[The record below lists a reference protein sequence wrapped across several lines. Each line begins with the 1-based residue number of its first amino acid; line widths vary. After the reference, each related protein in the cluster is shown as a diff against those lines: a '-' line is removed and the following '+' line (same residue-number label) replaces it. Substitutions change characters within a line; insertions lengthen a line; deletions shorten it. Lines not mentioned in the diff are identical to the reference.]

1 MPDVAYGDGT
11 ITKRSDGRLQVT
23 VNVAGKRRFAMVPAR
38 LVRTDPNAARRK
50 AEELRREL
58 VDKRDAGIEPSSQTL
73 TVFLRSWID
82 GLRDA
87 KRQRV
92 RPRTLDHY
100 ALIVERH
107 IIPAL
112 GKHRLDRLAER
123 HVQGWLDRDEG
134 SPRTVHHHRA
144 VLRRAINVAVRQRL
158 VDRNVAVSVELPEV
172 ERFRGSPLT
181 LPEAR
186 SLLSLTAGDRLST
199 LWWVAIDTGLRIG
212 ELLALGWNHVDLE
225 AGTLRVEGQLQR
237 RDGRWERTP
246 PKAARSLD
254 VVSLSAETVAA
265 LRRHRLE
272 QASERLPSTPY
283 FGLVFRTR
291 SGMPYHQSEIL
302 KAFKAACRRA
312 GIAERRVHD
321 LRHSSQTIMRELGV
335 PEDVRMARA
344 GHSTPAMSRDY
355 GQARTGIDRAAAN
368 ALGKALAG

>member
-1 MPDVAYGDGT
+1 
-11 ITKRSDGRLQVT
+11 
-23 VNVAGKRRFAMVPAR
+23 
-38 LVRTDPNAARRK
+38 
-50 AEELRREL
+50 
-58 VDKRDAGIEPSSQTL
+58 
-73 TVFLRSWID
+73 
-82 GLRDA
+82 
-87 KRQRV
+87 
-92 RPRTLDHY
+92 
-100 ALIVERH
+100 
-107 IIPAL
+107 
-112 GKHRLDRLAER
+112 
-123 HVQGWLDRDEG
+123 
-134 SPRTVHHHRA
+134 
-144 VLRRAINVAVRQRL
+144 
-158 VDRNVAVSVELPEV
+158 VAVSVELPEA

-181 LPEAR
+181 LDEAR
-186 SLLSLTAGDRLST
+186 RLLSVTAGDRLSP

-212 ELLALGWNHVDLE
+212 ELLALGWDHVDLE

-355 GQARTGIDRAAAN
+355 GQARTGIDRAAAEL
-368 ALGKALAG
+368 LGKALAG

>member
-1 MPDVAYGDGT
+1 LTLDE
-11 ITKRSDGRLQVT
+11 
-23 VNVAGKRRFAMVPAR
+23 
-38 LVRTDPNAARRK
+38 ARR
-50 AEELRREL
+50 
-58 VDKRDAGIEPSSQTL
+58 
-73 TVFLRSWID
+73 
-82 GLRDA
+82 
-87 KRQRV
+87 
-92 RPRTLDHY
+92 
-100 ALIVERH
+100 
-107 IIPAL
+107 
-112 GKHRLDRLAER
+112 
-123 HVQGWLDRDEG
+123 
-134 SPRTVHHHRA
+134 
-144 VLRRAINVAVRQRL
+144 
-158 VDRNVAVSVELPEV
+158 
-172 ERFRGSPLT
+172 
-181 LPEAR
+181 
-186 SLLSLTAGDRLST
+186 LLSVTADDRLSP

-212 ELLALGWNHVDLE
+212 ELLALGWDHVDLE

-246 PKAARSLD
+246 PKAARRLD

-272 QASERLPSTPY
+272 QAIASGSATPSTPY

-355 GQARTGIDRAAAN
+355 GQARTGIDRAAAEL
-368 ALGKALAG
+368 LGKALAG

>member
-1 MPDVAYGDGT
+1 MRDVAYGDGT

-38 LVRTDPNAARRK
+38 LVRTDPKAARRK

-58 VDKRDAGIEPSSQTL
+58 VDKREAGI
-73 TVFLRSWID
+73 
-82 GLRDA
+82 
-87 KRQRV
+87 
-92 RPRTLDHY
+92 
-100 ALIVERH
+100 
-107 IIPAL
+107 
-112 GKHRLDRLAER
+112 RLSER
-123 HVQGWLDRDEG
+123 HVQAWLDSDGG

-144 VLRRAINVAVRQRL
+144 VLRRALNTAVRHRL
-158 VDRNVAVSVELPEV
+158 VERNVAVSVELPDV

-181 LPEAR
+181 LDEAR
-186 SLLSLTAGDRLST
+186 RLLNVTAGDRLSP

-355 GQARTGIDRAAAN
+355 GQARTGIDRAAAEL
-368 ALGKALAG
+368 LGKALAG